1 MDKEQLKVVAVG
13 DGSVGK
19 TSLLV
24 TYSTDSFPDEYI
36 PTIFDNYT
44 AKRKFK
50 DKFVELNLW
59 DTAGTVDHDQLRPMA
74 YPQTD
79 VFLLCFD
86 LTCNIS
92 LENIKSKW
100 LHEIDKYIKPRPPM
114 ILVGTKLDIRENE
127 KSQDSKFISYNTGLE
142 VAKKIKVY
150 SYVECSSKTK
160 SGVDKVFEQVV
171 SAAFLQQNR

>member
-1 MDKEQLKVVAVG
+1 MDKEQLKVVVVG

-19 TSLLV
+19 TSLLI

-44 AKRKFK
+44 FKRKFK

-59 DTAGTVDHDQLRPMA
+59 DTAGTVDHDHLRPMA

-86 LTCNIS
+86 LTSKTS